1 MFGWSRRE
9 RADREIKEIITWV
22 LGQSVVQGSNF
33 PPVGVCP
40 PGAASCDSVF
50 ATRLQMN
57 IALEAC
63 GFFLHA
69 VDRLAYR
76 PGDER
81 LREAV
86 YDTTARQMVRTFSDM
101 IFNAWGASSSLSEI
115 EQDNLD
121 LFNTRQLEYGKATR
135 LIGETFNDL
144 KSASWLAAHNI
155 ARAAEIA
162 EPNIRV
168 MALHTALLNSL
179 VAMDLAN
186 RIKKVEGFIK

>member
-1 MFGWSRRE
+1 MFGRSKRE
-9 RADREIKEIITWV
+9 RADREIKEIATCV
-22 LGQSVVQGSNF
+22 LGQSMVQGSNF
-33 PPVGVCP
+33 PPVGI
-40 PGAASCDSVF
+40 F
-50 ATRLQMN
+50 ETRSQMT

-86 YDTTARQMVRTFSDM
+86 YDITASQMVRTFSDM
-101 IFNAWGASSSLSEI
+101 IFKAWAPSSLSKI

-121 LFNTRQLEYGKATR
+121 LFNARQLEYGNAAR

-144 KSASWLAAHNI
+144 KSASWLAAHKV
-155 ARAAEIA
+155 ARAAEIP
-162 EPNIRV
+162 ERDIRV
-168 MALHTALLNSL
+168 MALHTELVNAL

-186 RIKKVEGFIK
+186 RIKKVEGYVA

>member
-1 MFGWSRRE
+1 MFGRSKRE
-9 RADREIKEIITWV
+9 RADREIKEIATWV
-22 LGQSVVQGSNF
+22 LGQSMVQGANF
-33 PPVGVCP
+33 PPV
-40 PGAASCDSVF
+40 DVF
-50 ATRLQMN
+50 ETRRQMT

-86 YDTTARQMVRTFSDM
+86 YDITASQMIRAFSDM
-101 IFNAWGASSSLSEI
+101 IFKAWAPSSLTRI
-115 EQDNLD
+115 EQDNLG
-121 LFNTRQLEYGKATR
+121 LFNLRQHDYGNAER
-135 LIGETFNDL
+135 LIGEGFNDL

-162 EPNIRV
+162 ERDIRV
-168 MALHTALLNSL
+168 MAVHTDLVNSL
-179 VAMDLAN
+179 VVMDLAN
-186 RIKKVEGFIK
+186 RIKKVEGHVT

>member
-1 MFGWSRRE
+1 MFGWSKRE
-9 RADREIKEIITWV
+9 RADREIKEITTWV

-33 PPVGVCP
+33 PPAGFFE
-40 PGAASCDSVF
+40 S
-50 ATRLQMN
+50 RLQMT
-57 IALEAC
+57 ITLEAC

-86 YDTTARQMVRTFSDM
+86 YDTVASQMVRTFSDM
-101 IFNAWGASSSLSEI
+101 VFKAWAPSSLSEI

-121 LFNTRQLEYGKATR
+121 LFNTRQLEYGNATR

-144 KSASWLAAHNI
+144 KSASWLAAHNV
-155 ARAAEIA
+155 ARAAEIV
-162 EPNIRV
+162 EPDIRV
-168 MALHTALLNSL
+168 MAIHTELVNSL
-179 VAMDLAN
+179 VVMDLAN
-186 RIKKVEGFIK
+186 RIKKVEGYIAKLPELLKGKTKP